1 MERREKIQG
10 FIKKHIILKKR
21 KPTDSIFAEKRSAVA
36 ITFALMIPV
45 FFAMFTI
52 AIDTAY
58 LYYSEEVLSM
68 ALDAAGTFLAPAGY
82 STALNSGGGSY
93 LYQNVQ
99 IALVGGFC
107 QYPATSLNQCGVNWG
122 GETALTPAGVSNWR
136 WTQINP
142 NYGVIQ
148 ANGKIYGILE
158 DLLGDINISYGSITS
173 LNATSV
179 VRFIQ

>member
-1 MERREKIQG
+1 MRE

-36 ITFALMIPV
+36 ITFALMIPA

-52 AIDTAY
+52 AIDTAF
-58 LYYSEEVLSM
+58 LYYAEEVLSM
-68 ALDAAGTFLAPAGY
+68 ALDMAGTVLAPAGY
-82 STALNSGGGSY
+82 SAALNAQGGGQ
-93 LYQNVQ
+93 LGTNAQ
-99 IALVGGFC
+99 IALAGTFC
-107 QYPATSLNQCGVNWG
+107 QYPAPSLNQCGVNYG
-122 GETALTPAGVSNWR
+122 GETALGLLSVSNWQ

-148 ANGKIYGILE
+148 ANGRIYGLLE
-158 DLLGDINISYGSITS
+158 DLLGTMNISYGTANS